1 VEPLISPQTPPIEA
15 VNISK
20 SFFRK
25 DGSQVVLFRHLSLSI
40 APGEILGLMGASG
53 QGKSSL
59 GNILLG
65 LLSPEEGKI
74 LWQKKSLKGLPPE
87 EYRCLR
93 PRYQK
98 VYQDPSASFFPGHTL
113 YRTFQDFFRWGRRPE
128 LSRKEEWESSLR
140 KGMEQAALSEKLLQR
155 YPWQLSGG
163 ELQRFALLRA
173 LLFDPFFLVADEP
186 TSRLDASV
194 QARVAR
200 FLTEEARKRG
210 VAVLFIS
217 HHQALLE
224 VLCSRILQLREK

>member
-1 VEPLISPQTPPIEA
+1 MEPLTSSQTPPIEA

-25 DGSQVVLFRHLSLSI
+25 DGSQILLFRHLSLAI

-53 QGKSSL
+53 RGKSSL
-59 GNILLG
+59 GNLLLG
-65 LLSPEEGKI
+65 LLSPEEGRV
-74 LWQKKSLKGLPPE
+74 LWQGKNLKELPPK
-87 EYRCLR
+87 EYRRLR
-93 PRYQK
+93 CRYQK
-98 VYQDPSASFFPGHTL
+98 VYQDPSSSFSPRHTL
-113 YRTFQDFFRWGRRPE
+113 YHTFRDFFRWGKP
-128 LSRKEEWESSLR
+128 SGFSPRKEWEDSLR
-140 KGMEQAALSEKLLQR
+140 RGMEEAALSEKLLQR

-163 ELQRFALLRA
+163 ELQRFALLRT

-200 FLTEEARKRG
+200 FLTDEARKRG
-210 VAVLFIS
+210 LAVLFIS

-224 VLCSRILQLREK
+224 VLCSRILHLRER